1 MKDSVAPDVRAKAE
15 DIRLL
20 CERYGV
26 QSLELFGSATGGD
39 FREDSDLDFLVEF
52 LDQRVEGYFNR
63 YFGLLEGLQD
73 LFGRKVDLVVPSAIT
88 NPYFQRSV
96 DESRVPLYAA

>member
-1 MKDSVAPDVRAKAE
+1 MIREIRSKKAE
-15 DIRLL
+15 IELL
-20 CERYGV
+20 CKRFGV
-26 QSLELFGSATGGD
+26 RTLELFGSAANGN

-52 LDQRVEGYFNR
+52 IDQRVEGYFNR

>member
-1 MKDSVAPDVRAKAE
+1 MIPEVIEKNAELKA
-15 DIRLL
+15 L
-20 CERYGV
+20 CVRYGV
-26 QSLELFGSATGGD
+26 RTLELFGSAASGD
-39 FREDSDLDFLVEF
+39 FRDDSDLDFLVEF
-52 LDQRVEGYFNR
+52 IDQRVEGYFNR
-63 YFGLLEGLQD
+63 YFGLLEGLEA